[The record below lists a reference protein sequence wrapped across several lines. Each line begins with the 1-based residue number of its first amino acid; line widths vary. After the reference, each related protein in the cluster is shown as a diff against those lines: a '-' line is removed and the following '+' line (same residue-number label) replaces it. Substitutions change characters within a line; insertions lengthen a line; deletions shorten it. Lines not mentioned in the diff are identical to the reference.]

1 VTRPAYH
8 VDVATAA
15 AVNIAQPS
23 GSVQVSGFP
32 ANSKFSSANA
42 NWLFRRLG
50 EWSRELDAAGL
61 RISHLLDSTEVM
73 LVEGNGVSVP
83 TGAGLGPLTPDDGG
97 IYLLGGRLVDL
108 SAAAIASKYA
118 AAWTFAAGSVTYIH
132 AKVEDSSAGSAYGA
146 VYLSLNV
153 SEPGYTAIAAVTTD
167 ATDVTSVAS
176 LATSRRVISPDL
188 TLVGEASLQGSTE
201 IIGSGLTVSA
211 PTTFSNTFSGS
222 ISSASTLLGLSQA
235 GAGYAL
241 DALGSGSGTTARLR
255 ATGSGSALEIEGS
268 TGATAVSISGGA
280 GQGALLVSGGSG
292 ASAITV
298 NPSGAAAGLTV
309 NGAGFGVAAIVAS
322 GGSGNT
328 PALSATGA
336 GTAAAVVATSS
347 STASSVGLSATAGST
362 TSRAISATGSATGGA
377 TGSRAIYADG
387 QQGAGI
393 EARSSAYYAALVQG
407 DTSSPAYPA
416 LRVVG
421 QDADP
426 SDTLFGGLVA
436 QSTMSQWRFPVPGYG
451 YRSIMSMGRAGGGSA
466 LYACN
471 NATGTEYTENAGTW
485 TTTLTASAL
494 AANGNG
500 YYGLSVGAK
509 VLIRV
514 TCEARS
520 LSAAAANIVNMR
532 LIDSALGTGSPIA
545 TRSGAGPSATSGF
558 ELLSL
563 TTTYQRSISWVV
575 EYTPSANGDL
585 SIYLQIQRGTAN
597 GIRIRDLS
605 IEILGTF

>member
-1 VTRPAYH
+1 
-8 VDVATAA
+8 
-15 AVNIAQPS
+15 
-23 GSVQVSGFP
+23 
-32 ANSKFSSANA
+32 
-42 NWLFRRLG
+42 
-50 EWSRELDAAGL
+50 
-61 RISHLLDSTEVM
+61 M
-73 LVEGNGVSVP
+73 LVEGSGVSVP
-83 TGAGLGPLTPDDGG
+83 TGAGLGPLTPNGG
-97 IYLLGGRLVDL
+97 GVYILGGRLVDL
-108 SAAAIASKYA
+108 SASAIAAKYA
-118 AAWTFAAGSVTYIH
+118 AAWSFPSSATTYIH
-132 AKVEDSSAGSAYGA
+132 ARVDASGAGSSYGE
-146 VYLSLNV
+146 VYLSTNLT
-153 SEPGYTAIAAVTTD
+153 EIGYTAVAAVTTD
-167 ATDVTSVAS
+167 ATDVTAVAS
-176 LATSRRVISPDL
+176 LATGRRVIAPDL
-188 TLVGEASLQGSTE
+188 TMAGEVSLQGSAE
-201 IIGSGLTVSA
+201 IIGSGLAITA
-211 PTTFSNTFSGS
+211 PTTFSATFAGS
-222 ISSASTLLGLSQA
+222 MSSASTLLSASQA

-241 DALGSGSGTTARLR
+241 DVLGSGSGTSARVR
-255 ATGSGSALEIEGS
+255 ATGSGAALEIAGGTGS
-268 TGATAVSISGGA
+268 TAGAVSGGS

-292 ASAITV
+292 ASAVTI

-309 NGAGFGVAAIVAS
+309 NGSGFGVAAIVAS

-328 PALSATGA
+328 SAISATGA

-347 STASSVGLSATAGST
+347 STAASVGLSATAGST

-407 DTSSPAYPA
+407 DTSSPTYPA

-436 QSTMSQWRFPVPGYG
+436 QSTMNQWRFPVPGYG
-451 YRSIMSMGRAGGGSA
+451 YRSVMSMGRAGGGSA

-471 NATGTEYTENAGTW
+471 NATGTEYTENTGTW
-485 TTTLTASAL
+485 STTLTASAL
-494 AANGNG
+494 AADGNG

-575 EYTPSANGDL
+575 EYTPSSNGDL